1 MFNLVNANPER
12 DTTPVVHVERLAD
25 IIHSMLGAR
34 IVYRPW
40 EVAGP
45 SEQDEI
51 LLQKAEEIC
60 VVTVKAG
67 DRRQAFE
74 VHNLGAQFIGL
85 VKILSQQT
93 GFEYRAVF

>member
-1 MFNLVNANPER
+1 MHNPDNANPDR
-12 DTTPVVHVERLAD
+12 DTTPIAHVERLAD
-25 IIHSMLGAR
+25 IIHKMLGAR

-40 EVAGP
+40 QFAGP

-51 LLQKAEEIC
+51 LLQKAGEIC

-74 VHNLGAQFIGL
+74 VSNLGAQFLAL
-85 VKILSQQT
+85 VKILSHQT
-93 GFEYRAVF
+93 GFEYREVF